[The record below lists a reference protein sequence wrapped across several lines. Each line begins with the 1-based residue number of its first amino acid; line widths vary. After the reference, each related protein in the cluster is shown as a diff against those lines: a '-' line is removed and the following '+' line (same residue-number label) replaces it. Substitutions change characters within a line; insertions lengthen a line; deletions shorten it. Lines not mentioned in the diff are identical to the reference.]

1 MKRAK
6 IVVVGS
12 TNLDMVVQAPQ
23 IPRPGET
30 VLGGRFTMVPGG
42 KGANQAVAAAR
53 MGGDV
58 TFIARV
64 GQGAFGRQA
73 LEGFRQ
79 DGIRTDYITEEAE
92 EQHGVALI
100 LVDQNG
106 ENAIAVAPGANSRLS
121 PEDVQRA
128 EPAFAEADIVLLQL
142 EVPLATVQAAVDLAE
157 KHGKRIILN
166 PAPSQALSERILSR
180 VSILTPNET
189 EAEMLLG
196 GGEAGLGG
204 IAVTAEQLL
213 GKGVGTVIVTLGREG
228 VFVVTPEGQYRVPGR
243 RVKTVDTTAAGDA
256 FSGALAVGI
265 GEGRELRE
273 AVPIAVAASALSVTR
288 VGAQSSLPSRAEV
301 EALLSGRSSS

>member
-6 IVVVGS
+6 LVVVGS
-12 TNLDMVVQAPQ
+12 TNLDMVVQATR

-30 VLGGRFTMVPGG
+30 GLGGRFTMVPGG

-53 MGGDV
+53 MGGEV

-73 LEGFRQ
+73 LEGFQ
-79 DGIRTDYITEEAE
+79 KDGISTDYITEERE

-106 ENAIAVAPGANSRLS
+106 ENAIAVAPGANSRLA
-121 PEDVQRA
+121 PDDVYRA
-128 EPAFAEADIVLLQL
+128 EAAFADADIVLLQL
-142 EVPLATVQAAVDLAE
+142 EVPLAAVQAAVDLAE
-157 KHGKRIILN
+157 KHSKRIILN
-166 PAPSQALSERILSR
+166 PAPSQPLSERILSR
-180 VSILTPNET
+180 VSIFTPNES

-196 GGEAGLGG
+196 GGDAGLGG
-204 IAVTAEQLL
+204 IAVTAEHLL
-213 GKGVGTVIVTLGREG
+213 GKGVGAVIVTLGREG
-228 VFVVTPEGQYRVPGR
+228 VFVVTPQGQYRVPGR

-256 FSGALAVGI
+256 FSGARAVAI
-265 GEGRELRE
+265 GEGRELRD
-273 AVPIAVAASALSVTR
+273 AVPMAVAASALSVTR